1 MPKAGSSSP
10 QLSGIL
16 PVNVSYSVS
25 GPALGSNGNPEI
37 SLVVHWLRLH
47 ASTAGRGTKFPS
59 QVRELSSHMLR
70 GSQKIKIVIIFK
82 HKEINNGDAV
92 VVEPAQPC
100 PSQSSQSSGEIDSPP
115 DSDKPEWSGMGWEK
129 PKGCEH
135 PVVKDGPGPCC
146 FRVSILARINFTN
159 T

>member
-1 MPKAGSSSP
+1 
-10 QLSGIL
+10 
-16 PVNVSYSVS
+16 
-25 GPALGSNGNPEI
+25 
-37 SLVVHWLRLH
+37 
-47 ASTAGRGTKFPS
+47 
-59 QVRELSSHMLR
+59 MLR